1 MSHGRPV
8 DGFVFVDELGKYL
21 RKMSLF
27 CLLRRCCKRAG
38 VKVLPPKALRH
49 SFASLH
55 VMMGTNL
62 PEVSKMIGHYSIA
75 FTLDTYTHWVN
86 EKTKTNSQVAL
97 ANRIKQAA
105 EEAAEEDTGTV

>member
-1 MSHGRPV
+1 V
-8 DGFVFVDELGKYL
+8 L
-21 RKMSLF
+21 RFFHRS
-27 CLLRRCCKRAG
+27 LRR
-38 VKVLPPKALRH
+38 

-62 PEVSKMIGHYSIA
+62 IGHYSIA